1 MENPFSFLSYMKV
14 LWICLLGLFFPILTF
29 AQEYGEASYYSDNLH
44 GQRTASGERYN
55 KYSFTAAHR
64 TLGFGTM
71 VRVTRIDD
79 GRSVTVKIND
89 RGPQK
94 VGRVIDLSRVAAE
107 QIGLTRD
114 GFTQVRLDVISTT
127 GAQAPAETVSTPGN
141 SGGVTEDRTKIVLS
155 DLPLRD
161 QAGKLLS
168 EDGEVRESAPSQG
181 QATGSGAA
189 NSLPDKLSAE
199 MAKYTPALFQMAAT
213 KQEPMGFGVQVGAF
227 FTYYRLLE
235 GLDDLHR
242 KGFEN
247 TMVHNSIKD
256 DKPIFRILLGPYQ
269 TRQEALNMRKKALA
283 AGQKGILVDLAE
295 LK

>member
-1 MENPFSFLSYMKV
+1 MKNPRYIPGIIKV
-14 LWICLLGLFFPILTF
+14 LCIWFVGFGIPSSIF

-55 KYSFTAAHR
+55 KYSFTGAHR

-89 RGPQK
+89 RGPNK
-94 VGRVIDLSRVAAE
+94 AGRIVDLSRAAAE

-114 GFTQVRLDVISTT
+114 GFTQVKLEVVSTS
-127 GAQAPAETVSTPGN
+127 GAQPPAETVTQPAA
-141 SGGVTEDRTKIVLS
+141 SGSSGITGDRTKIVAS

-161 QAGKLLS
+161 QTGKLLS
-168 EDGEVRESAPSQG
+168 EGGNAPSEEFSPG
-181 QATGSGAA
+181 QPSTNNASET
-189 NSLPDKLSAE
+189 LSE
-199 MAKYTPALFQMAAT
+199 EITKYTPGLFQMAAT
-213 KQEPMGFGVQVGAF
+213 KQEPLGFGVQVGAF

-235 GLDDLHR
+235 GLDELHR

-256 DKPIFRILLGPYQ
+256 NKPIFRILLGPYQ
-269 TRQEALNMRKKALA
+269 TRQEAMNMRKKALA

>member
-1 MENPFSFLSYMKV
+1 MESSDSVLRYMKV
-14 LWICLLGLFFPILTF
+14 LTICLMGLFLPLLTI
-29 AQEYGEASYYSDNLH
+29 AQEYGEASFYNDNLH

-107 QIGLTRD
+107 QIGLIRD
-114 GFTQVRLDVISTT
+114 GYTQVRLDVISTA
-127 GAQAPAETVSTPGN
+127 GAQAPAETVSNSGN

-161 QAGKLLS
+161 QSGKLLS
-168 EDGEVRESAPSQG
+168 ENAAESSPSPVPS
-181 QATGSGAA
+181 GSTSSA
-189 NSLPDKLSAE
+189 NPPSDKLSE
-199 MAKYTPALFQMAAT
+199 EITKYTPALFQMAVT

-247 TMVHNSIKD
+247 TMVHNAIKD

-283 AGQKGILVDLAE
+283 AGQKGILIDLAE